1 MGGEK
6 SKKSGEIGEAIAKDL
21 ITLLGWKL
29 TLGNVSIKCNNPL
42 HVNKKGNQKE
52 SHGEDR
58 VYIYHNPFHDGS
70 SEIVHISVKHTLDPY
85 PSDATLKTKLKEY
98 LDELQETIDCAKY
111 SPELKQATLA
121 HGTRKNKNHSG
132 LLLWLCSADSDKDK
146 DIKPSLANV
155 RLDYNIQY
163 PVYLIDN
170 ARALFISNIIKNA
183 QEHFKSEAIEFFY
196 PPIGTTITAAEPRS
210 GTFLPLELISSDIVP
225 VLHKN
230 NEQVEL
236 TFYANQA
243 FTIDSYTK
251 LISYALQFSSGLVAH
266 IRIGMPNY
274 NPSYHENDAETAR
287 MKFADRLEK
296 ITPFC
301 FNETI
306 LNTTFSED

>member
-21 ITLLGWKL
+21 IALMGWKL
-29 TLGNVSIKCNNPL
+29 TLANVSIKCNNQL
-42 HVNKKGNQKE
+42 HVNKKGKNKE

-58 VYIYHNPFHDGS
+58 VYIYHNPFHDEL

-85 PSDATLKTKLKEY
+85 PSDVTLKTKLKEY
-98 LDELQETIDCAKY
+98 LDDLQETIDCAKY
-111 SPELKQATLA
+111 SPELKQVTLA

-132 LLLWLCSADSDKDK
+132 LLLWICSADGDENK
-146 DIKPSLANV
+146 DIKPSLANI
-155 RLDYNIQY
+155 RLDYTIQY

-170 ARALFISNIIKNA
+170 ARALFISTIIKNA
-183 QEHFKSEAIEFFY
+183 QEHYKSGTIEFFY
-196 PPIGTTITAAEPRS
+196 PPIGTTVTAAEPRS
-210 GTFLPLELISSDIVP
+210 GFFLPLELIASDIVP

-236 TFYANQA
+236 VFYANQV
-243 FTIDSYTK
+243 FTVDSYIK
-251 LISYALQFSSGLVAH
+251 LISYPLQFSSGLVTN

-274 NPSYHENDAETAR
+274 NSSYHENDAEIAR
-287 MKFADRLEK
+287 MKFADRREK

-306 LNTTFSED
+306 LNTTLSED

>member
-85 PSDATLKTKLKEY
+85 PSDATLKTKLRDY

-146 DIKPSLANV
+146 DIKPSLVNV

-170 ARALFISNIIKNA
+170 ARALFISSIIKNA
-183 QEHFKSEAIEFFY
+183 QERFKSEAIEFFY

-210 GTFLPLELISSDIVP
+210 GAFLPLELISSDIVP
-225 VLHKN
+225 ILRKDD
-230 NEQVEL
+230 EQVEL
-236 TFYANQA
+236 IFYANQT

-251 LISYALQFSSGLVAH
+251 LISYALQFSNGLVSN

-274 NPSYHENDAETAR
+274 SPSYHENDAETAR